1 MKNDKSR
8 MADVSDQDLS
18 NYSPEMH
25 RVFLVERMLNISAT
39 VKANRDLLVR
49 VLAQLEGRDPED
61 VEREADALREDRF
74 REVQKRFVEIMS
86 EDSWKEL

>member
-1 MKNDKSR
+1 MNNHDAR
-8 MADVSDQDLS
+8 MAEVTDQDLS
-18 NYSPEMH
+18 NYSPKMH

-49 VLAQLEGRDPED
+49 ILAQLEGRDPED
-61 VEREADALREDRF
+61 VEQEAEVLREDRF
-74 REVQKRFVEIMS
+74 KEVQERFVEIMS